1 MKRKI
6 LSVVVSLILI
16 IGAIYPA
23 LTVASAAVWN
33 GSMTTPSISGGVYQ
47 IATAE
52 QLAWFANAV
61 NNGTNSIKA
70 VLTADIQL
78 NSSGSTENEW
88 TPIGTTEHPFE
99 GTFDGAGHT
108 VSGVYVN
115 TTESNVGLFGA
126 INNTADE
133 GKTESV
139 APEFI
144 VSKKTILIKNL
155 RVTDANIAGHQN
167 VGGIVGNS
175 YGAGIKDCYFEGSVT
190 GTYNSV
196 GGIVGLANA
205 ETVVNQCQTSGTV
218 IGKQRTGGIAGYA
231 ASNSVVSKC
240 YSNADVEG
248 TRNVGGIVGTLSG
261 ANLVGCFFRGNV
273 AADNRVGGIAGYS
286 TVSVMR
292 GAYAI
297 GGVNS
302 EGADKGGAVG
312 IIFGGEFASI
322 FYCFEMSQ
330 CDGPVGIGRT
340 MDELYTADF
349 VKELNKAMPYFCF
362 DYTNI
367 NDGFPVLMWMLQSDV
382 WTGELEIPQKNDSGI
397 YLIYKPSELAW
408 FAGLVNGTIPGIDAN
423 PSADAEVMDDLLF
436 NINVYDEATPITEWT
451 PIGTASKPYTGSF
464 KGGGFNIAGI
474 YTSVE
479 ATEGG
484 KNIGFFGY
492 VGAGAVIDN
501 VLIMDGLICGVENV
515 GGIVGYI
522 SNAQVTNCVSNS
534 EVRGDKAV
542 GGVAGNIAAGAKVTG
557 CGMIG
562 SINVTNTTGEQSFLQ
577 NIGGV
582 IGYNNRSEVK
592 KSFSYSD
599 INAAD
604 ARYVGGVVGNNAV
617 GLVQNCYST
626 STIVGNSNC
635 GGIIGNNQNGTV
647 SKCYT
652 AGSVTASSLS
662 GIAFGQTSGTGVS
675 ECYYDSAYVT
685 ISNTISGATAK
696 TTKEMS
702 GTRAISGM
710 GLATGEWRFLND
722 DTYFY
727 YYPQINTMAYAAS
740 RTIRETSKESV
751 RRVQP
756 QYVARVEIDGRT
768 DTYYESLDAALEYAS
783 TTASVVLP
791 TVYLVRDFELS
802 KTLEVSS
809 TIGLFGEDGA
819 TLKRAET
826 FKGTMINVTGKLTIG
841 SAVYGFD
848 DSPSFY
854 VDGNFVEGTAS
865 GITVQKYGVLTIE
878 DGVQFRNFKTVPLA
892 TAAVRGSVISITDG
906 VLDIKGG
913 SFYQNVSK
921 STGGAVYN
929 DSGTVTV
936 SDGTFKENEA
946 TQGAAIYN
954 YDGTL
959 TITGGKFEGNIASG
973 KGGAC
978 TTYGLYGKTTVAN
991 SAEFVG
997 NQSTDGGALS
1007 ADYYGTINIDGG
1019 SFTGNVGYDAGGVV
1033 HVSANGT
1040 LNMTG
1045 GYLAENVSN
1054 KNKGGAVYND
1064 GLFTIKGMAQIDS
1077 SNDVYL
1083 VKNKY
1088 ITITDK
1094 LDCAG
1099 YAAVVTPETYS
1110 EGQQVLGGDFVG
1122 TGYAKFGTTNSNW
1135 YILAN
1140 GKLTSLASTTVATVS
1155 KENVFSVEFTNLY
1168 DAFESVKEGERAVI
1182 TVVADNQI
1190 TKPITVRGNVHFT
1203 CDEKTFVSMRG
1214 GAFNGIMF
1222 TVENGA
1228 VLTIGDEIK
1237 NPDQNSQKDYKAAIA
1252 SDEDV
1257 DVDTEGQV
1265 VLDGGYGHTGVVGA
1279 AAIDVKS
1286 GGELHLYEDVIL
1298 QNFKNTTSSVITV
1311 SGKMYMFGGTIRN
1324 NISTYGGAVYVKTGG
1339 ELHTMGGVIC
1349 DNTATKGGNAVYS
1362 DGKVVRTVYSYD
1374 YLYMEHVYDEDG
1386 KYVETKDPVYYS
1398 TVSTDIFIKHGDAV
1412 YLANNLMYTAKS
1424 GREII
1429 ITNTNNVPVED
1440 NLSLSTMTLDFA
1452 KYTLGSV
1459 VLTGT
1464 HVSNFSTTFDI
1475 AEYGYYIL
1483 SNGTLGINKLIP
1495 KSTSGLEVNKE
1506 KALIS
1511 GFDLEKMTVGNYLQK
1526 FENSSSL
1533 IKFYSP
1539 QNSRVAL
1546 KNTDLLTTGCYI
1558 QLRDSTD
1565 TSKVIDTL
1573 TVVVYGDTNCDY
1585 IIDGQDS
1592 VIISAIAGEMLT
1604 ADNTSGAIIEAA
1616 DVNFDGKVNSIDA
1629 EHTDMSGLFLQTI
1642 GQNKA

>member
-16 IGAIYPA
+16 IGAVYPA

-33 GSMTTPSISGGVYQ
+33 GTTTIPSISGGVYQ

-52 QLAWFANAV
+52 HLAWFANAV
-61 NNGTNSIKA
+61 NNGTTTIKA
-70 VLTADIQL
+70 VLTADIEL
-78 NSSGSTENEW
+78 NSPGSTENEW

-108 VSGVYVN
+108 ISGVYIN
-115 TTESNVGLFGA
+115 TTGSNVGLFGK

-155 RVTDANIAGHQN
+155 RVIDSDITGHQN

-175 YGAGIKDCYFEGSVT
+175 DGAGIKDCYFEGNVT

-196 GGIVGLANA
+196 GAIVGLANS
-205 ETVVNQCQTSGTV
+205 ETVVNQCQTTGTV
-218 IGKQRTGGIAGYA
+218 TGEQRTGGVVGYA
-231 ASNSVVSKC
+231 NGNSVVSKC
-240 YSNADVEG
+240 YSNANVTG

-261 ANLVGCFFRGNV
+261 ASLVGCFFRGNV
-273 AADNRVGGIAGYS
+273 TADNRVGGIIGYS
-286 TVSVMR
+286 TMSVAR

-302 EGADKGGAVG
+302 AGTDKGGAVG

-382 WTGELEIPQKNDSGI
+382 WSGELEVPKKNDSGY

-408 FAGLVNGTIPGIDAN
+408 FAGLVNGTIPGVDAN
-423 PSADAEVMDDLLF
+423 PAANAEVMDNLLF
-436 NINVYDEATPITEWT
+436 NIDVYDDSMAITEWT
-451 PIGTASKPYTGSF
+451 PIGTAKKPYTGSF

-474 YTSVE
+474 YTSVN
-479 ATEGG
+479 ATEDG

-492 VGAGAVIDN
+492 VGSGATIDN

-515 GGIVGYI
+515 GGIAGYVMG
-522 SNAQVTNCVSNS
+522 AQVTNCVSNS

-542 GGVAGNIAAGAKVTG
+542 GGVAGNILASAKLVG

-562 SINVTNTTGEQSFLQ
+562 SINATNTTGDQSFVQ

-582 IGYNNRSEVK
+582 VGYNNRSEVK

-599 INAAD
+599 INAAN
-604 ARYVGGVVGNNAV
+604 ARYVGGVVGNNV
-617 GLVQNCYST
+617 GGTIQNCYST
-626 STIVGNSNC
+626 STIIGNTNC
-635 GGIIGNNQNGTV
+635 GGLVGYYNQGSI
-647 SKCYT
+647 SKSYT
-652 AGSVTASSLS
+652 AGKVTASSLS
-662 GIAFGQTSGTGVS
+662 GIAFGQITGTGIS
-675 ECYYDSAYVT
+675 ECFYDSAYLT

-696 TTKEMS
+696 TTQEMS

-710 GLATGEWRFLND
+710 GLSTGEWRFLND
-722 DTYFY
+722 DEYFY

-740 RTIRETSKESV
+740 RTIKETSKESV
-751 RRVQP
+751 KRVQS

-768 DTYYESLDAALEYAS
+768 DTYYQTLDAALEYAS
-783 TTASVVLP
+783 TTDSVVLP

-802 KTLEVSS
+802 ETLDVSS
-809 TIGLFGEDGA
+809 TIGIFGEDGA
-819 TLKRAET
+819 TLKRAEG
-826 FKGTMINVTGKLTIG
+826 FNGTMINVTGKLTVG

-848 DSPSFY
+848 DSPAFY
-854 VDGNFVEGTAS
+854 VDGNFVEGTVSAV
-865 GITVQKYGVLTIE
+865 TVQKYGVLTIE
-878 DGVQFRNFKTVPLA
+878 DGVQFRNFRTVPLS
-892 TAAVRGSVISITDG
+892 TAAVRGSAINVNTG
-906 VLDIKGG
+906 ELVVNGG
-913 SFYQNVSK
+913 SFYQNISK
-921 STGGAVYN
+921 STGGVAYN
-929 DSGTVTV
+929 NSGTVTV
-936 SDGTFKENEA
+936 TDGVFKENEA

-978 TTYGLYGKTTVAN
+978 VTYGLYGKTTVAN
-991 SAEFVG
+991 SAEFSG
-997 NQSTDGGALS
+997 NQATDGGALS

-1019 SFTGNVGYDAGGVV
+1019 SFTGNVGYDTGGAVFV
-1033 HVSANGT
+1033 NANAT

-1045 GYLAENVSN
+1045 GYVANNVSN
-1054 KNKGGAVYND
+1054 KSKGSAVYNE
-1064 GLFTIKGMAQIDS
+1064 GLFTMKGLAQIDS

-1083 VKNKY
+1083 KTDKY
-1088 ITITDK
+1088 ITVTDR

-1099 YAAVVTPETYS
+1099 YAAVITPEVYS
-1110 EGQQVLGGDFVG
+1110 EGKQVLDGDFVG
-1122 TGYAKFGTTNSNW
+1122 AGYAKLGVTNSNW

-1140 GKLTSLASTTVATVS
+1140 GKLTSLASKTIATVT
-1155 KENVFSVEFTNLY
+1155 KENAFSVQFTNLY
-1168 DAFESVKEGERAVI
+1168 DAFESVKAGEQAII
-1182 TVVADNQI
+1182 TVVADNSI
-1190 TKPITVRGNVHFT
+1190 TKPITVRGDILLT
-1203 CDEKTFVSMRG
+1203 CDEETCVSMRG

-1228 VLTIGDEIK
+1228 VLRLGDEVV
-1237 NPDQNSQKDYKAAIA
+1237 NPEQQAQKDYAAGTR
-1252 SDEDV
+1252 
-1257 DVDTEGQV
+1257 TEGQM
-1265 VLDGGYGHTGVVGA
+1265 VLDGGFGHTGVVGA

-1286 GGELHLYEDVIL
+1286 GGELHLYDDAII
-1298 QNFKNTTSSVITV
+1298 QNFKNTTSSVVTV
-1311 SGKMYMFGGTIRN
+1311 SGKMYMYGGTICD

-1374 YLYMEHVYDEDG
+1374 YLYMEHVYDAEG
-1386 KYVETKDPVYYS
+1386 NYVETKDPVYYS

-1412 YLANNLMYTAKS
+1412 YLTNNLMYTAKAS
-1424 GREII
+1424 RETI
-1429 ITNTNNVPVED
+1429 ITNTNNVPIED
-1440 NLSLSTMTLDFA
+1440 NLSLGTMTLDFA

-1464 HVSNFSTTFDI
+1464 HISNFSTTFDI

-1539 QNSRVAL
+1539 KNSRVAL

-1565 TSKVIDTL
+1565 TSKVIDTV

-1592 VIISAIAGEMLT
+1592 VIISAIAGELLT
-1604 ADNTSGAIIEAA
+1604 SANTSAAVLEAA
-1616 DVNFDGKVNSIDA
+1616 DINFDGKVNSIDA
-1629 EHTDMSGLFLQTI
+1629 EHTDMSGIFLQTI

>member
-6 LSVVVSLILI
+6 LSVIVSLILI
-16 IGAIYPA
+16 IGAVYPA
-23 LTVASAAVWN
+23 LTVASAAWS
-33 GSMTTPSISGGVYQ
+33 GSMTTPPISGGFYQ
-47 IATAE
+47 ISTAE

-61 NNGTNSIKA
+61 NNGTTTIKA
-70 VLTADIQL
+70 VLTADIEL
-78 NSSGSTENEW
+78 NAPGSTENEW

-108 VSGVYVN
+108 ISGVYVN
-115 TTESNVGLFGA
+115 TTASNVGLFGK
-126 INNTADE
+126 ISNTADE

-144 VSKKTILIKNL
+144 VSKKMILIKNL
-155 RVTDANIAGHQN
+155 RVTDSDITGHQN

-175 YGAGIKDCYFEGSVT
+175 DGAGIKDCYFEGNVK

-196 GGIVGLANA
+196 GAIVGLANA
-205 ETVVNQCQTSGTV
+205 ETVVNQCQTTGTV
-218 IGKQRTGGIAGYA
+218 TGEQRTGGVVGYA
-231 ASNSVVSKC
+231 NGNSVVSKC
-240 YSNADVEG
+240 YSNASVAG

-261 ANLVGCFFRGNV
+261 GSLVGCFFRGNV
-273 AADNRVGGIAGYS
+273 TADNRVGGIIGYS
-286 TVSVMR
+286 TMSVVR

-302 EGADKGGAVG
+302 AGADKGGAVG

-362 DYTNI
+362 DYTEI

-382 WTGELEIPQKNDSGI
+382 WSGELEVPKKNDSGY

-408 FAGLVNGTIPGIDAN
+408 FAGLVNGTIPGVNAN
-423 PSADAEVMDDLLF
+423 PSANAEVMDNLLF
-436 NINVYDEATPITEWT
+436 NINVYDDSMAITEWT
-451 PIGTASKPYTGSF
+451 PIGTSSKPYTGSF

-474 YTSVE
+474 YTSVN
-479 ATEGG
+479 ATEDG

-492 VGAGAVIDN
+492 VGSGAQIDN

-515 GGIVGYI
+515 GGIAGYVMG
-522 SNAQVTNCVSNS
+522 AQVSNCVSNS

-542 GGVAGNIAAGAKVTG
+542 GGVAGNILAGAKITG

-562 SINVTNTTGEQSFLQ
+562 SINATNTTGDQSFVQ

-582 IGYNNRSEVK
+582 VGYNNRSEVK

-599 INAAD
+599 INAAI
-604 ARYVGGVVGNNAV
+604 ARYVGGVVGNNV
-617 GLVQNCYST
+617 GGTIQNCYST
-626 STIVGNSNC
+626 STITGNTNC
-635 GGIIGNNQNGTV
+635 GGIVGYYNQGSA

-652 AGSVTASSLS
+652 AGKVTASSLS
-662 GIAFGQTSGTGVS
+662 GIAFGQITGTGIS
-675 ECYYDSAYVT
+675 ECFYDSAYLT

-696 TTKEMS
+696 TTQEMS
-702 GTRAISGM
+702 GTRAINAL
-710 GLATGEWRFLND
+710 GLYTSEWRFLND
-722 DTYFY
+722 DEYFY

-740 RTIRETSKESV
+740 RTIKETSKESV

-768 DTYYESLDAALEYAS
+768 DTYYQTLDAALEYAS

-802 KTLEVSS
+802 ETLEVSS
-809 TIGLFGEDGA
+809 TIGIFGEDGA
-819 TLKRAET
+819 TLKRAAG
-826 FKGTMINVTGKLTIG
+826 FNGTMINVTGKLTIG

-848 DSPSFY
+848 DSPAFY
-854 VDGNFVEGTAS
+854 VDGNFVEGVAS
-865 GITVQKYGVLTIE
+865 AITVQKYGVLTIE
-878 DGVQFRNFKTVPLA
+878 DGVQFRNFKTVPLS
-892 TAAVRGSVISITDG
+892 TTAVRGAVINVKTGSL
-906 VLDIKGG
+906 VVNGG

-921 STGGAVYN
+921 STGGVIYN

-936 SDGTFKENEA
+936 TDGNFKSNEA

-959 TITGGKFEGNIASG
+959 TITGGKFEGNISSL

-978 TTYGLYGKTTVAN
+978 ATYGLYGKTTIAN

-1007 ADYYGTINIDGG
+1007 ADYYGTINIEGG
-1019 SFTGNVGYDAGGVV
+1019 SFTGNVAYSSGGVV
-1033 HVSANGT
+1033 FVNEGAT

-1045 GYLAENVSN
+1045 GYMANNSSN
-1054 KNKGGAVYND
+1054 HSKGGAVYNTGAFTMK
-1064 GLFTIKGMAQIDS
+1064 GLAQIDS

-1083 VKNKY
+1083 AKDKY
-1088 ITITDK
+1088 IAITDR

-1099 YAAVVTPETYS
+1099 YAAVVTPESYS
-1110 EGQQVLGGDFVG
+1110 EGQQVLSGDFVG
-1122 TGYAKFGTTNSNW
+1122 TGYAKFGVTNSNW

-1140 GKLTSLASTTVATVS
+1140 GNLTSLASKTIAVVT
-1155 KENVFSVEFTNLY
+1155 KENAFSVQFTNLY
-1168 DAFESVKEGERAVI
+1168 DAFESVKAGEQAII
-1182 TVVADNQI
+1182 TVVADNSI
-1190 TKPITVRGNVHFT
+1190 TKPITVRGDILLT
-1203 CDEKTFVSMRG
+1203 CDEETFVSMRG
-1214 GAFNGIMF
+1214 GAFNGVMF

-1228 VLTIGDEIK
+1228 VLRLGDEVV
-1237 NPDQNSQKDYKAAIA
+1237 NPEQQAQKDYATGTR
-1252 SDEDV
+1252 
-1257 DVDTEGQV
+1257 TEGQMI
-1265 VLDGGYGHTGVVGA
+1265 LDGGLGHTGVVGA

-1286 GGELHLYEDVIL
+1286 GGELHLYDDAII
-1298 QNFKNTTSSVITV
+1298 QNFKNTTSSVVTI
-1311 SGKMYMFGGTIRN
+1311 SGKMYMYGGTICD

-1349 DNTATKGGNAVYS
+1349 NNTATKGGNAVYS

-1374 YLYMEHVYDEDG
+1374 YLYMEHVYDADG

-1412 YLANNLMYTAKS
+1412 YLTNNLMYTAKES
-1424 GREII
+1424 KETI

-1440 NLSLSTMTLDFA
+1440 NLSLGTMTLDFA

-1459 VLTGT
+1459 VLTGAY
-1464 HVSNFSTTFDI
+1464 VSNFCIAFDT

-1495 KSTSGLEVNKE
+1495 KETSGLELNKD

-1511 GFDLEKMTVGNYLQK
+1511 GLDLTKMTVGNYLQK

-1539 QNSRVAL
+1539 KSSRVAL

-1565 TSKVIDTL
+1565 TSKVIDTV
-1573 TVVVYGDTNCDY
+1573 TIVVYGDTNCDY
-1585 IIDGQDS
+1585 AIDGQDS
-1592 VIISAIAGEMLT
+1592 VLIGAIAEGLLT
-1604 ADNTSGAIIEAA
+1604 AENTSVAVLEAA
-1616 DVNFDGKVNSIDA
+1616 DINFDGKVNSIDA